1 MERSLV
7 LIKPD
12 AMQRDL
18 AGTIITRLE
27 KQGLKLVALKMLH
40 LDKTLARR
48 HYAIHSDKPFF
59 NGLVD
64 YISSAP
70 IVAAVFE
77 GEKAVEIIRKAMG
90 ATDPAKAEA
99 GTIRGDFGLD
109 IERNTVHGSDSMETA
124 EEEIKL
130 FFSDDEIFSY

>member
-12 AMQRDL
+12 GVQRGLTCAIL
-18 AGTIITRLE
+18 ARLE
-27 KQGLKLVALKMLH
+27 KQELKLVALKMLH
-40 LDKTLARR
+40 LDKTLAQK
-48 HYAIHSDKPFF
+48 HYAVHKDKPFF
-59 NGLVD
+59 SGLVS

-77 GEKAVEIIRKAMG
+77 GEQAVERSRKAMG

-99 GTIRGDFGLD
+99 GTIRRDFGLD
-109 IERNTVHGSDSMETA
+109 IERNTVHGSDSAQNA

-130 FFSDDEIFSY
+130 FFTGDEIFD